1 VAKRAAEYDTRMI
14 VPAYDYI
21 VLPVVQEIVRDAHY
35 AVGRPDS
42 YDKNNIF
49 FLTNSQF
56 AYVAGVNGIMV
67 REKMAT
73 NFFLGY
79 FSAEALLMTET
90 GNTVGAVQI
99 AGSDATT
106 QIPFFITTCD
116 YTLIGEEL
124 YAAGAYL
131 NREPMLLGTL
141 KSQDYL
147 KIIIVFMILVGSVL
161 STLQIMTLLNILP
174 TK

>member
-1 VAKRAAEYDTRMI
+1 VCSSD
-14 VPAYDYI
+14 
-21 VLPVVQEIVRDAHY
+21 L
-35 AVGRPDS
+35 
-42 YDKNNIF
+42 IF
-49 FLTNSQF
+49 YLTNSQF
-56 AYVAGVNGIMV
+56 AYVAGVNGIMI

-73 NFFLGY
+73 NFFLG
-79 FSAEALLMTET
+79 FFAAEALLMTET

-99 AGSDATT
+99 AGSDAIT

-124 YAAGAYL
+124 YAASAYL

-141 KSQDYL
+141 KAQDYL
-147 KIIIVFMILVGSVL
+147 KIIIVFLVLVGTIL
-161 STLQIMTLLNILP
+161 STLQVTNLLNILP